1 MIWEKSSILFVNV
14 FTSQILFSR
23 PSPFCIKIEQFSKK
37 WAIHSPF
44 FIYIRRFNT
53 ISMQLI
59 FTKICQRLDSNSR
72 SLVSEETP
80 LPMSHNHCPEKVA
93 HHLHASKVSCYVK
106 DEDDGENKISKL
118 FAIKSNLANSNVYF
132 FFYIALAQIIKEIFW
147 PQFTWTQCDQKN
159 RQLSIKAAQK

>member
-1 MIWEKSSILFVNV
+1 
-14 FTSQILFSR
+14 
-23 PSPFCIKIEQFSKK
+23 
-37 WAIHSPF
+37 
-44 FIYIRRFNT
+44 
-53 ISMQLI
+53 
-59 FTKICQRLDSNSR
+59 
-72 SLVSEETP
+72 
-80 LPMSHNHCPEKVA
+80 MSHNHYTEKVA
-93 HHLHASKVSCYVK
+93 HHLRASKVSCYVK